1 MTDLTITQ
9 SKDVHILCLSRAD
22 IGNSLSPSL
31 VEALHDAID
40 AFEAS
45 RGRVLV
51 LRGSG
56 RHFCTGFDLSDLDET
71 TDGELLLRFV
81 RIEQLLA
88 RLWAA
93 PYPTIAEVQGRATG
107 AGADLAT
114 ACWRRIAQEGSRF
127 SFPGAAFGLVLGTRR
142 LAARIGD
149 QAALDVIAGGKTL
162 DASAAAS
169 CGLISRVVAK
179 EKTVAALDEEIAVAR
194 RLEPAAF
201 AAVSGAARSELAGL
215 DMDMA
220 ALVRSAARPGI
231 RDRIA
236 AYRANARA
244 DRVTGAD

>member
-1 MTDLTITQ
+1 MTDLAITQ
-9 SKDVHILCLSRAD
+9 SGDVHVFCLSRAD
-22 IGNSLSPSL
+22 IGNSLSTSL
-31 VEALHDAID
+31 VEALHDGID
-40 AFEAS
+40 AFEAG
-45 RGRVLV
+45 RGRVM
-51 LRGSG
+51 RGSG

-142 LAARIGD
+142 LASRIGE
-149 QAALDVIAGGKTL
+149 QAALDIIAAGKTL
-162 DASAAAS
+162 DAPAAES
-169 CGLISRVVAK
+169 CGLVSRVVAK
-179 EKTVAALDEEIAVAR
+179 EEMDAARDEEIALAR
-194 RLEPAAF
+194 RLEPTAF
-201 AAVSGAARSELAGL
+201 AAISGAARSELAGL

-236 AYRANARA
+236 AYRAGTQVARPIRA
-244 DRVTGAD
+244 D